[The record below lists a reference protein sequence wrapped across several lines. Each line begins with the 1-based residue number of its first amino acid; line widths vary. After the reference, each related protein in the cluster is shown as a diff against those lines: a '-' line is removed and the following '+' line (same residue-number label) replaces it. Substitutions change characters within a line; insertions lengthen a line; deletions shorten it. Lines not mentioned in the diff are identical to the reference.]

1 MSRRNIALVSLLVS
15 LLGAG
20 LWQGVSIT
28 NRHALAG
35 GHIPATPV
43 LTAWPAALVENITEA
58 EVQTRRLLHPVSGL
72 RELSRLYH
80 ANGFYA
86 EAMTCYEG
94 LRKIE
99 PANARW
105 PHLAASIMADFGR
118 MDEAIPLRHLAVD
131 LAPDYIPARLRLA
144 DVLLKSNHFADA
156 ALSYAEV
163 LRRAPGNPY
172 ALLGLARCD
181 LAAGDWNRAQVRLD
195 EAVAKNPDF
204 IGALSLLV
212 TVSEH
217 LGDLSS
223 AEALKT
229 TIGRREFSD
238 LPDPWLDDLAEVCFD
253 AYRLSV
259 ASAIAGSAGNPAVAH
274 DLLDRAIALAP
285 TASSYR
291 RQAGQMLL
299 SDHNYAGAKEHLEKA
314 VALNPTDAD
323 AWLFLVNALRGLGQ
337 EPAAS
342 NVLLT
347 GLAHCPQ
354 SPSLHL
360 EYARWLNSA
369 GRLDEAIAEFRY
381 GYQLRPSV
389 VAPLV
394 ELAGVYF
401 TANRNAEAL
410 AALNQALERQPDHPM
425 ALATLTFYAISV
437 HDETEARK
445 RWAQVRRQTKTPPEV
460 VRGLRQA
467 YRQQFG
473 RELP

>member
-1 MSRRNIALVSLLVS
+1 MRRPIISLVLVFAGVLGGSWYGWQLHARRTFVIRHLPVTPDLNSL
-15 LLGAG
+15 
-20 LWQGVSIT
+20 
-28 NRHALAG
+28 
-35 GHIPATPV
+35 
-43 LTAWPAALVENITEA
+43 PAALAESVSVAEA
-58 EVQTRRLLHPVSGL
+58 KSHTWRRPAEGL
-72 RELSRLYH
+72 IELSRLYH
-80 ANGFYA
+80 ANGFYP
-86 EAMTCYEG
+86 EALTCYEA
-94 LRKIE
+94 LREIE
-99 PANARW
+99 PANAHW
-105 PHLAASIMADFGR
+105 PHLQASIIADFGR
-118 MDEAIPLRHLAVD
+118 MDEAVPLRQTAVR
-131 LAPDYIPARLRLA
+131 LAPEYIPARLRLA
-144 DVLLKSNHFADA
+144 DVLLKSNHPADA
-156 ALSYAEV
+156 APSYAEV
-163 LRRAPGNPY
+163 LRRVPGNPY

-181 LAAGDWNRAQVRLD
+181 LAGGAWNRARERLN

-238 LPDPWLDDLAEVCFD
+238 LPDPWLDELSEVCFD

-259 ASAIAGSAGNPAVAH
+259 AAAIAGSAGNADAAH

-299 SDHNYAGAKEHLEKA
+299 SDRHYAGAKEHLEKA
-314 VALNPTDAD
+314 IVLNPTDSD

-337 EPAAS
+337 EPAAI

-347 GLAHCPQ
+347 GLSHCPQ

-360 EYARWLNSA
+360 EYARWLKSA
-369 GRLDEAIAEFRY
+369 GRLNEALVEFHY
-381 GYQLRPSV
+381 GYELRPSD
-389 VAPLV
+389 ASALV
-394 ELAGVYF
+394 ELASVYF
-401 TANRNAEAL
+401 TANRNSEAL

-425 ALATLTFYAISV
+425 ALATLTFYAISL
-437 HDETEARK
+437 HDEAEARK
-445 RWAQVRRQTKTPPEV
+445 KWELVRLQTKTPPEV
-460 VRGLRQA
+460 VSGLRQA
-467 YRQQFG
+467 FLQQFG